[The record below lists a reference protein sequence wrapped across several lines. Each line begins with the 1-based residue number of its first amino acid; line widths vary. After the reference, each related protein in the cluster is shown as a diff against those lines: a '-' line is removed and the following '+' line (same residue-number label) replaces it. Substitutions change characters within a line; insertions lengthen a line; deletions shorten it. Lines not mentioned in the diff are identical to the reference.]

1 MGNSGRHPGALAKVP
16 RMSGGL
22 RCDWNRSRT
31 FGINRDL
38 PPDAACDTVCGISV
52 ISCAK
57 MGAAPLGERRLNC
70 KRLPLN
76 TGISL
81 EVDMTRVNSRLGSS
95 TGALNSLL
103 ALLLLATCSAAPVS
117 AQTPE
122 AAPST
127 TRALTLDDAIQAAED
142 NNRAI
147 RIARLEREKAL
158 DQVQVAR
165 TYRLPAFSMIALGS
179 QSLTR
184 LGLTLDKGS
193 LGVYPN
199 VGPIPGKTTTLESPL
214 RVAGIFFANVAQ
226 PLSQQYKVGL
236 GIQLARVGVEAA
248 DEQIRSRRQSTV
260 NEVRRLYYGIL
271 QAESGKKS
279 LQATVDFLKRLN
291 RDTDQNV
298 AQRVALKADSLNVKA
313 QLAQAEYE
321 LLKLDDPLQTQQQQ
335 LNRLM
340 GRDPDTPFDVDLTSK
355 VDFELPQ
362 LQEARARAIEL
373 RPEIRLAKLQVRKA
387 ELDRRIKNAERIPD
401 VSFSLTTLA
410 TANLSN
416 ALPRNLSGVGIQ
428 VNWDVFDWGRKRK
441 QLQEMRQAEDQAL
454 LQLKEAEALVIVDV
468 SHQYRRLIEARKE
481 LEVAKIGRA
490 SCRERG

>member
-1 MGNSGRHPGALAKVP
+1 
-16 RMSGGL
+16 
-22 RCDWNRSRT
+22 
-31 FGINRDL
+31 
-38 PPDAACDTVCGISV
+38 
-52 ISCAK
+52 
-57 MGAAPLGERRLNC
+57 
-70 KRLPLN
+70 
-76 TGISL
+76 
-81 EVDMTRVNSRLGSS
+81 MTRVNSRLSFP
-95 TGALNSLL
+95 TGALIFLSASFLL
-103 ALLLLATCSAAPVS
+103 AGRSAAPVL

-122 AAPST
+122 EASST
-127 TRALTLDDAIQAAED
+127 TRALTLDDAIQAAEA
-142 NNRAI
+142 NNRTI
-147 RIARLEREKAL
+147 RVARLEREKAL

-165 TYRLPAFSMIALGS
+165 TYRLPTFSLIALGS

-184 LGLTLDKGS
+184 LGLTLDRGS
-193 LGVYPN
+193 LGVYQN

-214 RVAGIFFANVAQ
+214 RVGGIFFANVAQ
-226 PLSQQYKVGL
+226 PLSQQYKIGL
-236 GIQLARVGVEAA
+236 GIQLAQVGVEAA

-260 NEVRRLYYGIL
+260 NEVSRLYYGIL

-279 LQATVDFLKRLN
+279 LQATVDFLKQLD
-291 RDTDQNV
+291 RDTNQNV
-298 AQRVALKADSLNVKA
+298 AQQVALKADSLNVKA
-313 QLAQAEYE
+313 QLARAEYE
-321 LLKLDDPLQTQQQQ
+321 LLKLDDPLQTQKQQ

-340 GRDPDTPFDVDLTSK
+340 GRDPDTPFEVDLSSA
-355 VDFELPQ
+355 VEFELPQ
-362 LQEARARAIEL
+362 LQEARARALES

-441 QLQEMRQAEDQAL
+441 ELKEKRHAEDQAW
-454 LQLKEAEALVIVDV
+454 LQLKEAKALVIVEV

>member
-1 MGNSGRHPGALAKVP
+1 VQKR
-16 RMSGGL
+16 
-22 RCDWNRSRT
+22 
-31 FGINRDL
+31 I
-38 PPDAACDTVCGISV
+38 IS
-52 ISCAK
+52 
-57 MGAAPLGERRLNC
+57 
-70 KRLPLN
+70 
-76 TGISL
+76 
-81 EVDMTRVNSRLGSS
+81 VNSRLSFP
-95 TGALNSLL
+95 TGALIFLL
-103 ALLLLATCSAAPVS
+103 ALLLLAPRFAAPVS
-117 AQTPE
+117 AQTLE
-122 AAPST
+122 SAPST
-127 TRALTLDDAIQAAED
+127 SRALTLNDAIRAAD
-142 NNRAI
+142 ANNRAI
-147 RIARLEREKAL
+147 QIAQLEREKAL

-165 TYRLPAFSMIALGS
+165 TYRLPTFSLIALGS

-193 LGVYPN
+193 LGIYPN

-214 RVAGIFFANVAQ
+214 RVGGIFFANVAQ
-226 PLSQQYKVGL
+226 PLSQQYKIGL

-279 LQATVDFLKRLN
+279 LQATVDFLQQLD
-291 RDTDQNV
+291 RDTNQNV
-298 AQRVALKADSLNVKA
+298 AQRVALRADSLNVTA

-321 LLKLDDPLQTQQQQ
+321 LLKLDDPLQTQKEQ

-340 GRDPDTPFDVDLTSK
+340 GRDLDTPFEVDLLSA
-355 VDFELPQ
+355 VEFELPQ
-362 LQEARARAIEL
+362 LQEARARAIES
-373 RPEIRLAKLQVRKA
+373 RPEIRLARLKVRKA
-387 ELDRRIKNAERIPD
+387 ELDRRIKNAERIPE
-401 VSFSLTTLA
+401 VSLSLTTLA

-454 LQLKEAEALVIVDV
+454 LELKEAESLIIVDV

-481 LEVAKIGRA
+481 LEVARLSQSAATESLRVTRNQFTQRYALLSDVLKVQSSHAEADHRFTQALLNLAATQADFDKAIG
-490 SCRERG
+490 GDQ

>member
-1 MGNSGRHPGALAKVP
+1 
-16 RMSGGL
+16 
-22 RCDWNRSRT
+22 
-31 FGINRDL
+31 
-38 PPDAACDTVCGISV
+38 
-52 ISCAK
+52 
-57 MGAAPLGERRLNC
+57 
-70 KRLPLN
+70 
-76 TGISL
+76 
-81 EVDMTRVNSRLGSS
+81 VNSRLSYS
-95 TGALNSLL
+95 TGALNFLL
-103 ALLLLATCSAAPVS
+103 ALLLLAACAAAPVS
-117 AQTPE
+117 AQMPE
-122 AAPST
+122 AVPST
-127 TRALTLDDAIQAAED
+127 TRVLTLDDAIEAAEA

-147 RIARLEREKAL
+147 RIAQLEREKAL

-165 TYRLPAFSMIALGS
+165 TYRLPTFSLIALGS
-179 QSLTR
+179 QSLSR
-184 LGLTLDKGS
+184 LGLTLDQGS
-193 LGVYPN
+193 LGVFPN

-214 RVAGIFFANVAQ
+214 RVGGIFFANVSQ
-226 PLSQQYKVGL
+226 PLSQQYKIGL
-236 GIQLARVGVEAA
+236 GIQLAQVGVESA
-248 DEQIRSRRQSTV
+248 EEKIRSKRQSTV
-260 NEVRRLYYGIL
+260 NEVSRLYYGIL

-279 LQATVDFLKRLN
+279 LQATVEFLKRLD

-298 AQRVALKADSLNVKA
+298 AQKVALKADSLNVKA

-321 LLKLDDPLQTQQQQ
+321 LLKLDDPLQTQKQQI
-335 LNRLM
+335 NRLM
-340 GRDPDTPFDVDLTSK
+340 GRDPDTPFDVDLSSA

-362 LQEARARAIEL
+362 LQEARARAIES

-428 VNWDVFDWGRKRK
+428 LNWDVFDWGRKRN

-481 LEVAKIGRA
+481 LEVARLLQSAATESIRVTRNQFAQRYALLSDVLKVQSGLSEADHRFTQALLNLAVARA
-490 SCRERG
+490 NFDKAMGED

>member
-1 MGNSGRHPGALAKVP
+1 
-16 RMSGGL
+16 
-22 RCDWNRSRT
+22 
-31 FGINRDL
+31 
-38 PPDAACDTVCGISV
+38 
-52 ISCAK
+52 
-57 MGAAPLGERRLNC
+57 
-70 KRLPLN
+70 
-76 TGISL
+76 
-81 EVDMTRVNSRLGSS
+81 MTRVNSRLGYS
-95 TGALNSLL
+95 TGALNFVL

-117 AQTPE
+117 AQAPE

-127 TRALTLDDAIQAAED
+127 TRALTLDDAIKAAEA

-147 RIARLEREKAL
+147 RIAQLEREKAL

-165 TYRLPAFSMIALGS
+165 TYRLPTFSLIALGS

-193 LGVYPN
+193 LGIYPN
-199 VGPIPGKTTTLESPL
+199 VGPIPGRTTTLESPL
-214 RVAGIFFANVAQ
+214 RVGGIFFANVSQ
-226 PLSQQYKVGL
+226 PLSQQYKIGL
-236 GIQLARVGVEAA
+236 GIRLAQVGVETAE
-248 DEQIRSRRQSTV
+248 EQIRSKQQSTV

-279 LQATVDFLKRLN
+279 LQATVEFLERLD

-298 AQRVALKADSLNVKA
+298 AQKVVLKADSLNVKA

-321 LLKLDDPLQTQQQQ
+321 LLKLDDPLQTQKQQI
-335 LNRLM
+335 NRLM
-340 GRDPDTPFDVDLTSK
+340 GRDPDTPFDVDLSSA

-441 QLQEMRQAEDQAL
+441 QLQEMRQTEDQAL

-481 LEVAKIGRA
+481 LEVARLLQSAA
-490 SCRERG
+490 SESLRVTRNQFAQRYALLSDVLKVQSGLAEADHRITQALLNLAAAQTDFNKAIREDQ

>member
-1 MGNSGRHPGALAKVP
+1 M
-16 RMSGGL
+16 
-22 RCDWNRSRT
+22 
-31 FGINRDL
+31 
-38 PPDAACDTVCGISV
+38 ISV
-52 ISCAK
+52 IS
-57 MGAAPLGERRLNC
+57 RLSF
-70 KRLPLN
+70 P
-76 TGISL
+76 
-81 EVDMTRVNSRLGSS
+81 
-95 TGALNSLL
+95 TGALIFLL
-103 ALLLLATCSAAPVS
+103 SSVLPAAPVL
-117 AQTPE
+117 AQMPE

-127 TRALTLDDAIQAAED
+127 TRALTLDDAIKAAEA
-142 NNRAI
+142 NNRTI
-147 RIARLEREKAL
+147 RVAQLEREKAL

-165 TYRLPAFSMIALGS
+165 TYRLPTFSLIALGS

-193 LGVYPN
+193 LGIYPN
-199 VGPIPGKTTTLESPL
+199 IGPIPGRTTTLESPL
-214 RVAGIFFANVAQ
+214 RVGGIFFANVSQ

-236 GIQLARVGVEAA
+236 GIRLAQVGSETAE
-248 DEQIRSRRQSTV
+248 EQIRSKRQSTV

-279 LQATVDFLKRLN
+279 LQATVEFLERLD

-298 AQRVALKADSLNVKA
+298 AQKVVLKADSLNVKA

-321 LLKLDDPLQTQQQQ
+321 LLKLDDPLQTQKQQ

-340 GRDPDTPFDVDLTSK
+340 GRDPDTPFDVDLWSA

-416 ALPRNLSGVGIQ
+416 ALPRN
-428 VNWDVFDWGRKRK
+428 
-441 QLQEMRQAEDQAL
+441 
-454 LQLKEAEALVIVDV
+454 
-468 SHQYRRLIEARKE
+468 
-481 LEVAKIGRA
+481 
-490 SCRERG
+490 

>member
-1 MGNSGRHPGALAKVP
+1 M
-16 RMSGGL
+16 
-22 RCDWNRSRT
+22 
-31 FGINRDL
+31 
-38 PPDAACDTVCGISV
+38 IS
-52 ISCAK
+52 
-57 MGAAPLGERRLNC
+57 
-70 KRLPLN
+70 
-76 TGISL
+76 
-81 EVDMTRVNSRLGSS
+81 VNSRLSFL
-95 TGALNSLL
+95 TGVLIFLL
-103 ALLLLATCSAAPVS
+103 ASFLLAAPVL
-117 AQTPE
+117 AQMPE

-127 TRALTLDDAIQAAED
+127 TSALTLDDAIKAAEA
-142 NNRAI
+142 NNRTI
-147 RIARLEREKAL
+147 RVAQLEREKAL

-165 TYRLPAFSMIALGS
+165 TYRLPTFSLIALGS

-184 LGLTLDKGS
+184 LGLTLDRGS
-193 LGVYPN
+193 LGVYQN

-214 RVAGIFFANVAQ
+214 RVGGIFFANVAQ
-226 PLSQQYKVGL
+226 PLSQQYKIGL

-248 DEQIRSRRQSTV
+248 DEQIRSKRQSTV

-271 QAESGKKS
+271 QAVRGRRR
-279 LQATVDFLKRLN
+279 LPATVDFLKQLN

-298 AQRVALKADSLNVKA
+298 AQRVSLKAESLNVKA
-313 QLAQAEYE
+313 QLSQAEYE
-321 LLKLDDPLQTQQQQ
+321 LLKLEDPLQTQKQQ

-340 GRDPDTPFDVDLTSK
+340 GRDPDTSFDVDLSSA
-355 VDFELPQ
+355 VEFELPQ
-362 LQEARARAIEL
+362 LQGARARAIES

-481 LEVAKIGRA
+481 LEVARLLQSAASESLRVTRNQFAQRYALLSDVLKVQSGLAEADHRFTQALLNLSNAQADFEKAIG
-490 SCRERG
+490 EDQ

>member
-1 MGNSGRHPGALAKVP
+1 M
-16 RMSGGL
+16 
-22 RCDWNRSRT
+22 
-31 FGINRDL
+31 
-38 PPDAACDTVCGISV
+38 IS
-52 ISCAK
+52 
-57 MGAAPLGERRLNC
+57 
-70 KRLPLN
+70 
-76 TGISL
+76 
-81 EVDMTRVNSRLGSS
+81 VNSRLSFP
-95 TGALNSLL
+95 TGALIFLSASFLL
-103 ALLLLATCSAAPVS
+103 AARSAAPVL
-117 AQTPE
+117 AQMPD
-122 AAPST
+122 AATST
-127 TRALTLDDAIQAAED
+127 TKALTLDDAIRAAEA
-142 NNRAI
+142 NNRTI
-147 RIARLEREKAL
+147 RIAKLEREKAL

-165 TYRLPAFSMIALGS
+165 TYRLPTFSLIALGS
-179 QSLTR
+179 QSLSR

-193 LGVYPN
+193 LGIYPN

-214 RVAGIFFANVAQ
+214 RVGGIFFANVSQ
-226 PLSQQYKVGL
+226 PLSQQYKIGL
-236 GIQLARVGVEAA
+236 GIQLAQVGVEAA
-248 DEQIRSRRQSTV
+248 EEQIRSKQQSTV

-271 QAESGKKS
+271 QAESGRKS
-279 LQATVDFLKRLN
+279 LQATVEFLKRLD

-298 AQRVALKADSLNVKA
+298 AQKVALKADSLNVKA

-321 LLKLDDPLQTQQQQ
+321 LLKLDDPLQTQKQQ
-335 LNRLM
+335 LNSLM
-340 GRDPDTPFDVDLTSK
+340 GRDPDTPFDVDLSSA

-362 LQEARARAIEL
+362 LQEARARAIES

-468 SHQYRRLIEARKE
+468 SHQYRRLNEARKE
-481 LEVAKIGRA
+481 LEVARLLQSAA
-490 SCRERG
+490 SESLRVTRNQFAQRYALLSDVLKVQSGLAEADHRFTQALLNLAAAQADFNKAMGEDQ